1 MTPSFGVHASACRP
15 QSGTLK
21 GGNQAPAALLLGLA
35 VLAHAAH
42 AADWPVTDA
51 ASLSAAL
58 KQVAP
63 GDTLTLRDG
72 RWTDQ
77 KLVFRANGTTEKP
90 ITLRAQTPGKVIL
103 DGTSVLRI
111 GGANLV
117 VEGLW
122 FKEARAKEDL
132 IEFRTHS
139 ATPATNCVLR
149 DCAVTSGD
157 ASTGLPENRWVS
169 LYGVSNRIERCY
181 LAGKR
186 NRGTTLVVWVDT
198 NRPNHHVIAHNHFG
212 PRPRLGANGGETI
225 RVGDSATSLFN
236 SRTLV
241 ASNFFERCNGE
252 VEIVSN
258 KSCENE
264 YRANTFAACE
274 GALTLRHGNRCR
286 VIGNFFLGQGA
297 PQTGG
302 IRVIGED
309 HVVEGNY
316 LADLRGDDARSALT
330 LMNGVANSKLNGYFR
345 VQRARVA
352 GNVIVD
358 CDHPIHL
365 GLSDGGGKLPPLD
378 CVFTGNTVRGAK
390 PPLIKIETPPVNLL
404 WENNL
409 MSGATV
415 GVESPGIRE
424 VVLQFDRARDGIW
437 RPSAGATI
445 PGLPLQAD
453 EVGPAWLGASA
464 RQ

>member
-1 MTPSFGVHASACRP
+1 VSRAVG
-15 QSGTLK
+15 
-21 GGNQAPAALLLGLA
+21 A
-35 VLAHAAH
+35 VLGAWLVTLSYPVP

-51 ASLSAAL
+51 ASLATAL
-58 KQVAP
+58 KQATP
-63 GDTLTLRDG
+63 GDTLTMRDG

-77 KLVFRANGTTEKP
+77 KLVFRANGTAERP

-103 DGTSVLRI
+103 DGTSVLRL
-111 GGANLV
+111 GGAHLV

-122 FKEARAKEDL
+122 FQDGRAKEDL
-132 IEFRTHS
+132 VEFRTHS

-149 DCAVTSGD
+149 DCAITATNLVPGQ
-157 ASTGLPENRWVS
+157 AENRWVS
-169 LYGVSNRIERCY
+169 LYGVSNCIERCY

-198 NRPNHHVIAHNHFG
+198 NRPNHHVLAHNHFG
-212 PRPRLGANGGETI
+212 PRPRLGKNGGETI
-225 RVGDSATSLFN
+225 RVGDSAASMSS

-241 ASNFFERCNGE
+241 ASNFFDRCNGE

-258 KSCENE
+258 KSCDNE
-264 YRANTFAACE
+264 YRANTFVACE

-286 VIGNFFLGQGA
+286 VIGNFFLGQAA

-316 LADLRGDDARSALT
+316 LADLRGEDARSAFT

-345 VQRARVA
+345 VQRARIA

-358 CDHPIHL
+358 CERSIHL

-378 CVFTGNTVRGAK
+378 CVFTGNLVRGKHA
-390 PPLIKIETPPVNLL
+390 PLVKIETPPENLR
-404 WENNL
+404 WENNV
-409 MSGATV
+409 MYGAKV
-415 GVESPGIRE
+415 GVESPGIRVE
-424 VVLQFDRARDGIW
+424 ELQLARDGDGVW
-437 RPSAGATI
+437 RMRGGPVIAGR
-445 PGLPLQAD
+445 PLRVEEA
-453 EVGPAWLGASA
+453 GPAWMPASA
-464 RQ
+464 RP

>member
-1 MTPSFGVHASACRP
+1 MAFLLSA
-15 QSGTLK
+15 GT
-21 GGNQAPAALLLGLA
+21 AAE
-35 VLAHAAH
+35 
-42 AADWPVTDA
+42 WPVTDA
-51 ASLSAAL
+51 AGLQAAL
-58 KQVAP
+58 KQAAP
-63 GDTLTLRDG
+63 GDTILLRNG

-77 KLVFRANGTTEKP
+77 KLIVRANGTPEKP
-90 ITLRAQTPGKVIL
+90 ITLRAQTPGQVIL
-103 DGTSVLRI
+103 DGASVLRL

-122 FKEARAKEDL
+122 FQGAHTKEDV

-139 ATPATNCVLR
+139 SVQATNCVLR
-149 DCAVTSGD
+149 HCAITAGD
-157 ASTGLPENRWVS
+157 APAPASEHRWVS
-169 LYGVSNRIERCY
+169 LYGVSNRVEHCY

-186 NRGTTLVVWVDT
+186 TRGATLVVWVDT

-212 PRPRLGANGGETI
+212 PRPRLGVNGGETI

-236 SRTLV
+236 SRTRVL
-241 ASNFFERCNGE
+241 SNFFDRCNGE

-286 VIGNFFLGQGA
+286 VVGNFFLGQGR
-297 PQTGG
+297 PHTGG
-302 IRVIGED
+302 VRVIGED

-316 LADLRGDDARSALT
+316 LADLRGSEARAALT

-378 CVFTGNTVRGAK
+378 CVFAGNLVRGAK
-390 PPLIKIETPPVNLL
+390 SPLVRVETPPENLR
-404 WENNL
+404 WENNV
-409 MSGATV
+409 MFGAKV
-415 GVESPGIRE
+415 GLESPGIRE
-424 VVLQFDRARDGIW
+424 GELPLARDADGVW
-437 RPSAGATI
+437 RTAGFTI
-445 PGLPLQAD
+445 QGSPLRAD
-453 EVGPAWLGASA
+453 EVGPVWLDVSS
-464 RQ
+464 RR